1 MSQGSNRH
9 KMFTTSWS
17 TNESTQQQESNEDM
31 YPVEDAS
38 SAPTVPNSGAL
49 PTRLRNLTSG
59 FAAPVIKL
67 TNQKRCSMPSGYVPG
82 DRDVICGR
90 GYVVA

>member
-1 MSQGSNRH
+1 
-9 KMFTTSWS
+9 MFTSSWS
-17 TNESTQQQESNEDM
+17 THESSQQQQQNNEDM
-31 YPVEDAS
+31 YPVEDANS
-38 SAPTVPNSGAL
+38 SAPAVPNTSAL

-67 TNQKRCSMPSGYVPG
+67 TNQKRCSMPTSYVPG

-90 GYVVA
+90 GYVVAGS